1 MLKDT
6 LLVTICLIL
15 SSVLGFIAQIVFA
28 SSFGASAQM
37 DIYFNILSVPAVITG
52 ISAMIFSSVL
62 IPTFAKFKSN
72 QLELIK
78 FINSIWIFILVFGV
92 LFTIVGFIVSVINMD
107 FFIPKNQAHLRD
119 VGIQV
124 SLMVWIGSGFTIM
137 SGYLS
142 SILNYNKQFFKVAW
156 TSLLPASFM
165 IIIVLLFHKNLGVR
179 SISLGFCIAFI
190 LQFIIFLKASKISLN
205 FFSFNIKQIPYKK
218 LLLKQSF
225 LVTLSLLPFTILVPI
240 AYFWASKLEIG
251 SVSYLG
257 YSQSFAGFLSVAV
270 SMGISIVSFPDLAD
284 KFANKKGRD
293 SLYKFEKT
301 LRYVLLIAMI
311 AAGLFIAIRIPILT
325 LFYERGSFTAESVNN
340 LASVIP
346 WYLLA
351 AVFVGGLNLL
361 RNLFYSKGDF
371 KNIAILGL
379 IIPIIFFILAGFLK
393 EKYSFVGIGIA
404 YALTFTALF
413 FITVYLAKNKK
424 EKFLSNNFLIFILR
438 NAISVII
445 ASLMVSIYLSFIL
458 NITSQLVSIIS
469 SIFLFSTV
477 YFLSSKFIFK
487 LKEIDEIKFMLISK
501 LKSSIE

>member
-1 MLKDT
+1 
-6 LLVTICLIL
+6 
-15 SSVLGFIAQIVFA
+15 
-28 SSFGASAQM
+28 
-37 DIYFNILSVPAVITG
+37 
-52 ISAMIFSSVL
+52 
-62 IPTFAKFKSN
+62 
-72 QLELIK
+72 
-78 FINSIWIFILVFGV
+78 
-92 LFTIVGFIVSVINMD
+92 
-107 FFIPKNQAHLRD
+107 
-119 VGIQV
+119 
-124 SLMVWIGSGFTIM
+124 
-137 SGYLS
+137 
-142 SILNYNKQFFKVAW
+142 
-156 TSLLPASFM
+156 
-165 IIIVLLFHKNLGVR
+165 
-179 SISLGFCIAFI
+179 
-190 LQFIIFLKASKISLN
+190 
-205 FFSFNIKQIPYKK
+205 
-218 LLLKQSF
+218 
-225 LVTLSLLPFTILVPI
+225 
-240 AYFWASKLEIG
+240 
-251 SVSYLG
+251 
-257 YSQSFAGFLSVAV
+257 
-270 SMGISIVSFPDLAD
+270 
-284 KFANKKGRD
+284 
-293 SLYKFEKT
+293 
-301 LRYVLLIAMI
+301 MI

-445 ASLMVSIYLSFIL
+445 ASLMVSIYLPFIL